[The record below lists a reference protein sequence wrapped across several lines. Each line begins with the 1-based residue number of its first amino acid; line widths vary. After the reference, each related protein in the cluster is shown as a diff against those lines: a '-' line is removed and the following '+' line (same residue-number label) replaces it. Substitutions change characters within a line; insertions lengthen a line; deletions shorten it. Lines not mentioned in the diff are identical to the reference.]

1 MQRKQ
6 CAIRYVSCTHFEGLG
21 VNSLRA
27 DVVVAGIDQRHG
39 LWESRQLCD
48 AVLSYH
54 HLLQLGQ
61 THKCSVLD
69 GRYRV
74 GREVDSLQFV
84 WKETGGEGETPKR
97 FSCDQCK

>member
-1 MQRKQ
+1 M
-6 CAIRYVSCTHFEGLG
+6 
-21 VNSLRA
+21 NSLRA
-27 DVVVAGIDQRHG
+27 DVVVAGVDQRHG
-39 LWESRQLCD
+39 LRESRQLCD

-74 GREVDSLQFV
+74 GREVDSLQLV
-84 WKETGGEGETPKR
+84 WKETWGKKPKNPKR
-97 FSCDQCK
+97 FSCVQCK